1 MPYLASWDEL
11 PEVEVLPGNFRK
23 SVSGLKTSLNR
34 IRMVHPSATPL
45 HHHDDEEQLVM
56 MLEGAM
62 TVTIDEEQFT
72 LRAGQVCAI
81 PAGLR
86 HRFESIEGQCL
97 FLETFAPPRFQ
108 NLIGFL
114 GKIF

>member
-1 MPYLASWDEL
+1 MPYHASWEEL

-23 SVSGLKTSLNR
+23 SVAGLKTSLNR
-34 IRMVHPSATPL
+34 IRLVHPSGTPL

-62 TVTIDEEQFT
+62 NVTIGDEVIT
-72 LRAGQVCAI
+72 LGAGQVCAI
-81 PAGLR
+81 PAGTR
-86 HRFESIEGQCL
+86 HRFESISSECL

-114 GKIF
+114 GKVF